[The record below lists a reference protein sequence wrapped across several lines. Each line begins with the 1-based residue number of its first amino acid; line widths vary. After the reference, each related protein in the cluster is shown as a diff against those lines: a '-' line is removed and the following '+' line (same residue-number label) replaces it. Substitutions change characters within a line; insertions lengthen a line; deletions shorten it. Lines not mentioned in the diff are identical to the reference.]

1 MLVYQ
6 RVGVFLI
13 PKTSEIQTMQLV
25 ADSTLFFFVNKTHQ
39 RLHAMSL
46 ASAEVCFG
54 MGSKFYSHA
63 A

>member
-25 ADSTLFFFVNKTHQ
+25 ADSTLFFREQNTSTLACHVLGI
-39 RLHAMSL
+39 RGSL
-46 ASAEVCFG
+46 FWHG
-54 MGSKFYSHA
+54 K
-63 A
+63 